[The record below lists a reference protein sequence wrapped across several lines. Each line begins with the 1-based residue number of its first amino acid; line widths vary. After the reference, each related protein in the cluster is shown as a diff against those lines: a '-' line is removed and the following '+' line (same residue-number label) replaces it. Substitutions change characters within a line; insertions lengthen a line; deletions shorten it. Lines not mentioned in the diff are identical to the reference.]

1 MSCPSPCMTAMTIE
15 PKGHSCFLNLVI
27 PENGIMQININTNPK
42 PRRTMSDNAQVF
54 GTMNNDASDET
65 PKTKPGMNLA
75 NLVYNHPIGLIA
87 GAITIYAVGY
97 QVGRNDSLEGIFRA
111 AMSS

>member
-54 GTMNNDASDET
+54 NTMNTNDNDEEQ
-65 PKTKPGMNLA
+65 KGKLGMNLA
-75 NLVYNHPIGLIA
+75 NLAYNHPVGLIA
-87 GAITIYAVGY
+87 GAIAIYAIGY
-97 QVGRNDSLEGIFRA
+97 QIGRNDSLEGIFRA